1 MVGGG
6 LDARTPAPSYGARC
20 AAKPCDKPDTTR
32 FFFLRLGTHGP
43 FGRYSPARVSSRFFF
58 CWEHE
63 IQVPCPRPRDK
74 RGRKRN
80 RKVGN
85 TVTQWSEPRRTKLLE
100 HVQRLTDARVLFLG
114 HVRIWDRPKEGAGND
129 EGSVVGHGG

>member
-43 FGRYSPARVSSRFFF
+43 FGRYSPARVSSRFFS
-58 CWEHE
+58 
-63 IQVPCPRPRDK
+63 
-74 RGRKRN
+74 
-80 RKVGN
+80 VGN
-85 TVTQWSEPRRTKLLE
+85 MRIKFHVPVQEIREGENEEEKRWEYY
-100 HVQRLTDARVLFLG
+100 VQRLTDARVLFLG